1 MFNFSV
7 FCSVFSLGNN
17 LVALGSL
24 ATAGTSEHPDNGEAG
39 GGQSG
44 AVNGLGG
51 AYFRLKS
58 VILWSGLSRQ
68 NSSPL

>member
-1 MFNFSV
+1 MFNFCV

-51 AYFRLKS
+51 ADFKVSNTMVRVVKAE
-58 VILWSGLSRQ
+58 
-68 NSSPL
+68 

>member
-44 AVNGLGG
+44 AVNGLEG
-51 AYFRLKS
+51 AD
-58 VILWSGLSRQ
+58 
-68 NSSPL
+68 